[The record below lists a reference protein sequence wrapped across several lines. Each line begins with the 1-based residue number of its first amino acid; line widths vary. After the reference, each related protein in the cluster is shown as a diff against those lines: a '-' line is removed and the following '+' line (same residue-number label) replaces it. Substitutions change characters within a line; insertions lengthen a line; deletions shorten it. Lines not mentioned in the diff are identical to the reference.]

1 MAHNYAI
8 ITLGGKQYV
17 VHEGE
22 TLLVDRL
29 DREEGKAFQ
38 PDVLFVGGEGD
49 GELSPSTSVS
59 AKVVGHVRGPKVR
72 IGKYKPKSGYRRHT
86 GFRSSLTRIEITGI
100 GGTTK
105 TEAPAKK
112 QEPAPPAAEQPV
124 AEAPAAEAPAADAP
138 AGLPEGYA
146 DMTVAQIAGDAKNW
160 DPAALEAAQAYE
172 QEHAKRKGALAA
184 LDSALE
190 MSALKAKDENDGA

>member
-1 MAHNYAI
+1 MAQNYAI

-29 DREEGKAFQ
+29 DGEEGKAFQ

-49 GELSPSTSVS
+49 GELAPSTSVS

-100 GGTTK
+100 GGKTK
-105 TEAPAKK
+105 TEAPARKP
-112 QEPAPPAAEQPV
+112 EPAPPAAEQST
-124 AEAPAAEAPAADAP
+124 AEAPAAEAPPPETPAAEAP
-138 AGLPEGYA
+138 AGLPVGYA
-146 DMTVAQIAGDAKNW
+146 DLTVAQIAADAKNW
-160 DPAALEAAQAYE
+160 DPAAL
-172 QEHAKRKGALAA
+172 
-184 LDSALE
+184 
-190 MSALKAKDENDGA
+190 

>member
-1 MAHNYAI
+1 MAQNYAI

-29 DREEGKAFQ
+29 DREEGNAFQ

-100 GGTTK
+100 GGKTK
-105 TEAPAKK
+105 TEAPPRKK
-112 QEPAPPAAEQPV
+112 EAE
-124 AEAPAAEAPAADAP
+124 AAPAATEEHAAVAP

-146 DMTVAQIAGDAKNW
+146 DMTVAQISQGASSW
-160 DPAALEAAQAYE
+160 DTPALEAAQAYE
-172 QEHAKRKGALAA
+172 QVHAKRKGALAA
-184 LDSALE
+184 LE
-190 MSALKAKDENDGA
+190 SALKAKDENDGA